1 MKTLDDISKR
11 RMIFVTEITV
21 NETSLFKAALIPW
34 WLVLLQGL
42 VALIIGIY
50 LIISPVSTIIF
61 LMQTLGLY
69 WIIIGILTIITI
81 FMDRTDWIWRAV
93 SGLLGI
99 LAGLI
104 IFGHPLLSALIVPET
119 IILIV
124 GILGVC
130 FGVSSLFWAMKEG
143 WGTAIMGVLSIIFGL
158 LLIGSPVVSVL
169 MLVYLLAYLC
179 IIGGL
184 VTIYLAIKLRS
195 FLNR

>member
-1 MKTLDDISKR
+1 M
-11 RMIFVTEITV
+11 TEITV
-21 NETSLFKAALIPW
+21 NERIWVKSDLIPW
-34 WLVLLQGL
+34 WLVLLEGL
-42 VALIIGIY
+42 IVLIIGIY
-50 LIISPVSTIIF
+50 LIISPVSTVIF
-61 LMQTLGLY
+61 LVQTLGLY

-93 SGLLGI
+93 SGILGI

-104 IFGHPLLSALIVPET
+104 IFGHPLLSALLVPET
-119 IILIV
+119 VILIV

-130 FGVSSLFWAMKEG
+130 FGLSSLFWAMKEG

-158 LLIGSPVVSVL
+158 LLIGSPVVGVF
-169 MLVYLLAYLC
+169 MLVYLLAYLG

-195 FLNR
+195 I

>member
-1 MKTLDDISKR
+1 MITFDNTSR
-11 RMIFVTEITV
+11 RRTIFVTEITV
-21 NETSLFKAALIPW
+21 NETSLIKAALIPW

-42 VALIIGIY
+42 IVLIIGIY

-61 LMQTLGLY
+61 LVQTLGLY

-81 FMDRTDWIWRAV
+81 FMDKTNWIWRAV
-93 SGLLGI
+93 SGILGI

-104 IFGHPLLSALIVPET
+104 VFGHPLLSALIVPET
-119 IILIV
+119 VILIV
-124 GILGVC
+124 GVLGVC

-158 LLIGSPVVSVL
+158 LLIGSPVVSVF
-169 MLVYLLAYLC
+169 MLLYLLAYLC

-184 VTIYLAIKLRS
+184 VTIYLANKLRR
-195 FLNR
+195 L